1 MNPYKGFKIESLFM
15 LKKSGMQEFVMQ
27 ADLIKTKY
35 STYGGNTLLKM
46 RTLKDAANIK
56 NNLVEMITTLL

>member
-1 MNPYKGFKIESLFM
+1 
-15 LKKSGMQEFVMQ
+15 MQEFVMQ